1 MTKSNDTNQQPKLT
15 TANAG
20 AEPRLIDFHA
30 IGDHRGW
37 LTAIEEGKEIP
48 FAVKRVY
55 VIYDT
60 LIDISRGFHAH
71 RDLEQLAICVS
82 GHCTFIT
89 DDGQRRQEF
98 TLNTPNKGLYIKSM
112 IWREMHH
119 FSTDCVLVV
128 LANRLYDPN
137 DYVRDFAEFKRL
149 VQGAAA

>member
-1 MTKSNDTNQQPKLT
+1 MTQPKDSIQRPALSIV
-15 TANAG
+15 NAD

-37 LTAIEEGKEIP
+37 LTAMEEGKEIP

-55 VIYDT
+55 VIHGT
-60 LIDISRGFHAH
+60 LFNISRGFHAH

-89 DDGQRRQEF
+89 DDGQRRQEII
-98 TLNTPNKGLYIKSM
+98 LNTPNKGLHMKSM

-119 FSTDCVLVV
+119 FSPDCVLVV
-128 LANRLYDPN
+128 LANRLYDPT
-137 DYVRDFAEFKRL
+137 DYVRDYAEFKRL
-149 VQGAAA
+149 VQGAVA

>member
-1 MTKSNDTNQQPKLT
+1 MTQTNDPLRRPALNSV
-15 TANAG
+15 NADAG
-20 AEPRLIDFHA
+20 PWLIDFHA

-37 LTAIEEGKEIP
+37 LTAMEESKEIP

-55 VIYDT
+55 VIHGT

-98 TLNTPNKGLYIKSM
+98 ILDTPNKGLYMKSM

-119 FSTDCVLVV
+119 FSPDCVLVV
-128 LANRLYDPN
+128 LASRLYDPS
-137 DYVRDFAEFKRL
+137 DYVRDYAEFKRL

>member
-1 MTKSNDTNQQPKLT
+1 MPESS
-15 TANAG
+15 
-20 AEPRLIDFHA
+20 AEPQPRVIKFQA

-37 LTAIEEGKEIP
+37 LTPLEENKEIP

-55 VIYDT
+55 VIHGT

-82 GHCTFIT
+82 GYCTFIT

-98 TLNTPNKGLYIKSM
+98 ILDTPNKGLYMKSM

-119 FSTDCVLVV
+119 FSPDCVLVV
-128 LANRLYDPN
+128 LASRLYDPS
-137 DYVRDFAEFKRL
+137 DYVRDYAEFKRL